1 MFYYLFFKNF
11 LFSPDLTWR
20 DVMHITV
27 LGSRP
32 YAIPSNTEII
42 QNAAGFNGKT
52 SSIYFFFIY

>member
-1 MFYYLFFKNF
+1 
-11 LFSPDLTWR
+11 
-20 DVMHITV
+20 MHITV